1 MSVTCKTELRCS
13 LVGLVPVSIP
23 FSSFN
28 RIPGAKVA
36 IKNENWIKTVYF
48 FFLLVFNSGVGI
60 LDFEGAAVG

>member
-1 MSVTCKTELRCS
+1 
-13 LVGLVPVSIP
+13 VGLVPVSIP